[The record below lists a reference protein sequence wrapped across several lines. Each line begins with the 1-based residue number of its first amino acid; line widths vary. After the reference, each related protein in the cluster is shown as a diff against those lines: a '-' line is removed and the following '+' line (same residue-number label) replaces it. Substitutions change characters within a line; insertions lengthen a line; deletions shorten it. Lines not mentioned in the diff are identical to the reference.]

1 MTSQESDESQ
11 ITSENSSE
19 ITKELDKEV
28 IESEVFRCPECDAVF
43 TNQRSLEAHRLRKHG
58 VKPSWGRKKKE
69 EGGEVFIP
77 KSERDELS
85 SLKAEVTRLR
95 LEREKLLKQLELFET
110 ERSFYRR
117 RYGFDPYIEEKARK
131 QTEMIMADPLVRLEY
146 ARLLQAY
153 RERLEKENDST
164 STNLAPTP
172 QIGAVPTENE
182 EIKALREE
190 IKELKTKLEE
200 EREKRREEQLK
211 KLEEA
216 INELKIGQSRISNQF
231 SVIETG
237 IKEIS
242 ALARE
247 YLSLGRIIL
256 EKKPEKPPARQK
268 VGGES
273 IIYDLLPNELII
285 EEKEEE

>member
-11 ITSENSSE
+11 ITSEKPEE
-19 ITKELDKEV
+19 ITSEKEITEKPLFVCDICGKSFT
-28 IESEVFRCPECDAVF
+28 SE
-43 TNQRSLEAHRLRKHG
+43 NSLKAHRLKAHRIRADWRSK
-58 VKPSWGRKKKE
+58 

-95 LEREKLLKQLELFET
+95 LEREKLLRQLELYET

-117 RYGFDPYIEEKARK
+117 RYGFDPFVEEKARK

-153 RERLEKENDST
+153 RERLEKENS
-164 STNLAPTP
+164 SSPTNLAPTP
-172 QIGAVPTENE
+172 QIGAVSTENE

-211 KLEEA
+211 KLEQA
-216 INELKIGQSRISNQF
+216 IDELRLNTSKVANQF
-231 SVIETG
+231 SAIETA
-237 IKEIS
+237 I
-242 ALARE
+242 RE
-247 YLSLGRIIL
+247 LGDIVKTYLNLGKIVL
-256 EKKPEKPPARQK
+256 EKKPEKPPVREK